1 MASWKTITQNSTSEI
16 NCPPLPLLSI
26 HTEIHTHTHK
36 HKWKHIHTCTNKPT
50 RIYMKLLSGKI
61 LYRILGQTLQRRN
74 VEEMELN
81 EYIQNV
87 FLPIFLACL
96 IVILHLLSLMSSI
109 IYAFLHIYLYVYIF
123 KKFFG
128 VRSER
133 QIPYSSN
140 RREGGSSYFF
150 SADHEACP

>member
-1 MASWKTITQNSTSEI
+1 
-16 NCPPLPLLSI
+16 
-26 HTEIHTHTHK
+26 
-36 HKWKHIHTCTNKPT
+36 
-50 RIYMKLLSGKI
+50 MKLLSGKI

-96 IVILHLLSLMSSI
+96 IIILHLLSLMSSI

-123 KKFFG
+123 KNFLESDQNARYLILVIEEKADLLTSSLQITRR
-128 VRSER
+128 VRK
-133 QIPYSSN
+133 
-140 RREGGSSYFF
+140 
-150 SADHEACP
+150 